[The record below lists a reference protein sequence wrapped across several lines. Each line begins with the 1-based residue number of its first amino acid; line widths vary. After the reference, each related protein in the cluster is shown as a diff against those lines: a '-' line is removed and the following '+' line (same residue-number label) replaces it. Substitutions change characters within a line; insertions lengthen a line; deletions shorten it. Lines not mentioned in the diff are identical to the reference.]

1 MKAGAGPVRSTAAL
15 ASVVVAMALLAAP
28 AAQANFT
35 WSSGT
40 PFSGE
45 VESAPACLGATSITI
60 AWGDGNSSSQGAFD
74 FNAAVTGDH
83 TYASQGTFAGTVTFG
98 DGPCAGR
105 QDHFTATVGP
115 PPKFTRCPPVRLDS
129 GCALL
134 INVTSAGATILQD
147 STQGPYED
155 DEDALIG
162 VQNNSSGA
170 ISSIPLS
177 VPASAGH
184 RVDLFGFDQDGLCDP
199 GGPPVPSGCLSPPGT
214 PPCGPEL
221 QSCSFPRPAGEPAGY
236 VEPGALAG
244 NTQNGYEGP
253 TSWFSNISA
262 DATSGVVNFSPAIP
276 PGGSAYFSL
285 ELPPSHA
292 LVAGAAPITVSL
304 DLSSAPA
311 VSALGA
317 SFRGLVT
324 PNGLATTAYFQYGLD
339 ARYSKPGSSGPVY
352 DHRTP
357 GQSVG
362 GDFSAHL
369 VTASVSNLVPD
380 AIYHARLVATNRK
393 GTVYG
398 PDVQFKTE
406 ALPRPAAPVL
416 GKSINIAPVSGLV
429 LVRLQGQVLP
439 LTQRRQVP
447 ADTEIDALQGTL
459 KVVAAKAPA
468 SSHGTRHAQTDRR
481 HRGNNTQRGTFGG
494 AILRLSQSARGAAS
508 GLVGLTLIEGVF
520 KDAPTFASCKAAGPT
535 RTLETLSANAR
546 GTFITRGHYGSA
558 SASDARWTITDRCDG
573 TLAHDAGGSVLIR
586 DLSRPRLVV
595 LHSGQSYLAKPH
607 ATSAGKKH
615 RH

>member
-1 MKAGAGPVRSTAAL
+1 MKVGARPVRRTAAL
-15 ASVVVAMALLAAP
+15 ASVLVSMALLAAP
-28 AAQANFT
+28 AAQANFK
-35 WSSGT
+35 WSSGI

-45 VESAPACLGATSITI
+45 VESAPACLGASSVTI
-60 AWGDGNSSSQGAFD
+60 AWGDGNATSQGAFD

-83 TYASQGTFAGTVTFG
+83 TFASQGTFAGTVTFG

-105 QDHFTATVGP
+105 QDRFTATVGP
-115 PPKFTRCPPVRLDS
+115 PPKFTQCPPVRLDS

-134 INVTSAGATILQD
+134 INVTGAGATILLD
-147 STQGPYED
+147 STQGPYEA

-162 VQNNSSGA
+162 VQNNSSGP

-177 VPASAGH
+177 VPGAGGH
-184 RVDLFGFDQDGLCDP
+184 RIDVFGFDQDGLCDP
-199 GGPPVPSGCLSPPGT
+199 GGPPVPSGCVSPPGT
-214 PPCGPEL
+214 SPCGPEL

-236 VEPGALAG
+236 VEPGVLTS

-253 TSWFSNISA
+253 TSWFSNVSA
-262 DATSGVVNFSPAIP
+262 DASSGVVNFAPAIP
-276 PGGSAYFSL
+276 PGGSTYFSL

-339 ARYSKPGSSGPVY
+339 ARYTKPGTAGPVY

-357 GQSVG
+357 GRSVG
-362 GDFSAHL
+362 GDFSPHL
-369 VTASVSNLVPD
+369 VTASVSNLVPN

-416 GKSINIAPVSGLV
+416 GKSVNIAPVSGLV
-429 LVRLQGQVLP
+429 LIRVQGQVVP

-447 ADTEIDALQGTL
+447 ANTEVDALQGTL
-459 KVVAAKAPA
+459 KVIAAKAPTPG
-468 SSHGTRHAQTDRR
+468 HGTRHAQTDRR
-481 HRGNNTQRGTFGG
+481 HRGTTQRGTFGG
-494 AILRLSQSARGAAS
+494 AIFRLSQTAGGPAS
-508 GLVGLTLIEGVF
+508 GLVGLTLVEGVF
-520 KDAPTFASCKAAGPT
+520 TDAPTFATCKTASPSK
-535 RTLETLSANAR
+535 TLETLQANAR
-546 GTFITRGHYGSA
+546 GAFTTRGHYGSVTATNA
-558 SASDARWTITDRCDG
+558 SWTITDRCDG
-573 TLAHDAGGSVLIR
+573 TLSRDADGSVLIR
-586 DLSRPRLVV
+586 DLSRPKLVV
-595 LHSGQSYLAKPH
+595 LHPGQSYLAKPH
-607 ATSAGKKH
+607 ATSARKKH
-615 RH
+615 HH

>member
-1 MKAGAGPVRSTAAL
+1 MKVGAGPRHRTATLAAAL
-15 ASVVVAMALLAAP
+15 VALALLAAP

-45 VESAPACLGATSITI
+45 VESAPACAGASSITI
-60 AWGDGNSSSQGAFD
+60 SWGDGTASSPGSFD
-74 FNAAVTGDH
+74 FNAAVTGRH
-83 TYASQGTFAGTVTFG
+83 MYAAQGTFAGTVTFG

-105 QDHFTATVGP
+105 QDQFTATVGAA
-115 PPKFTRCPPVRLDS
+115 PKFTQCPPVRLDS

-162 VQNNSSGA
+162 VQNNSSSP

-177 VPASAGH
+177 VPGATGH
-184 RVDLFGFDQDGLCDP
+184 RADLFGFDQDGLCNP
-199 GGPPVPSGCLSPPGT
+199 GGPPVPNGCAAPAGT
-214 PPCGPEL
+214 SPCGPEL
-221 QSCSFPRPAGEPAGY
+221 QSCSFPRPAGQPAGY
-236 VEPGALAG
+236 VEPGALTS

-253 TSWFSNISA
+253 TSWFSNVSA
-262 DATSGVVNFSPAIP
+262 DESSGVVNFSPAIP
-276 PGGSAYFSL
+276 PGGSTYFSL

-292 LVAGAAPITVSL
+292 LIAGAAPIPVSL
-304 DLSSAPA
+304 DLSSAPG
-311 VSALGA
+311 VSAMGA

-339 ARYSKPGSSGPVY
+339 ARYSKAGTSGPVY
-352 DHRTP
+352 DHRTA

-362 GDFSAHL
+362 GDFAAHL
-369 VTASVSNLVPD
+369 VTTSVTNLVPN

-406 ALPRPAAPVL
+406 ALPRPPAPVL
-416 GKSINIAPVSGLV
+416 GKSINIAPVNGLV
-429 LVRLQGQVLP
+429 LIQLQGQVVP

-447 ADTEIDALQGTL
+447 ADTEIDALQGSL
-459 KVVAAKAPA
+459 KVIAAKAPVA
-468 SSHGTRHAQTDRR
+468 SHATRHAHAGR
-481 HRGNNTQRGTFGG
+481 HRHGVTQRGTFGG
-494 AILRLSQSARGAAS
+494 AVFGFSQTAGGTAN

-520 KDAPTFASCKAAGPT
+520 KDAPTLATCKTASPS
-535 RTLETLSANAR
+535 RTLETLTADAR
-546 GTFITRGHYGSA
+546 GTFITRGHYGAVSA
-558 SASDARWTITDRCDG
+558 SNARWTITDRCDG
-573 TLAHDAGGSVLIR
+573 TLARDTAGSLLIR
-586 DLSRPRLVV
+586 DLAHPKLIV
-595 LHSGQSYLAKPH
+595 LHRGQSYLATPR
-607 ATSAGKKH
+607 AASAGKHH
-615 RH
+615 R